1 MSFQSWW
8 VINVREL
15 GKNEYESPPV
25 AHSVRHAEWR
35 WHSCAGMRGSEG
47 VVWGEKTRENVESDI
62 KRWRNKM
69 IYPAAAATLPFTRPV
84 TVLLIV
90 LVAIAHSRGRF
101 GPSNRTRS
109 AKLLF
114 NFIYT
119 LALFLYSP
127 WRVSPLSLL
136 FLSLLLSHTHTHS
149 RGCD

>member
-1 MSFQSWW
+1 
-8 VINVREL
+8 
-15 GKNEYESPPV
+15 
-25 AHSVRHAEWR
+25 
-35 WHSCAGMRGSEG
+35 
-47 VVWGEKTRENVESDI
+47 
-62 KRWRNKM
+62 M

-136 FLSLLLSHTHTHS
+136 FLSLLLSLTHTHTLVGVINSTTVVSKGQLLRAMCGHIATAQADVFIA
-149 RGCD
+149 RCVPACVCGCCAWGGVEVFFFCCLFIYQQGIH